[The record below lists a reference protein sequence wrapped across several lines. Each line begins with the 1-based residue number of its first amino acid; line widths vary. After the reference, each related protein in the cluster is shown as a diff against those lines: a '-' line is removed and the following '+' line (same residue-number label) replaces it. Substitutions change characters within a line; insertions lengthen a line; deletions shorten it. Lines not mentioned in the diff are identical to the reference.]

1 MNAAPTK
8 GVPDKLDL
16 LSEAEAP
23 LSREA
28 DRLTRSAGLRPAYE
42 HRRFEWRRNFVRWSL
57 SRIAYPWLMRIDAVS
72 GVENIPLSGPAIL
85 MFNHIA
91 FVDPLIII
99 SLLPRNVVPLAKAE
113 VMANPLLA
121 LVPWAYGVITVRRGE
136 VDRQALVRSV
146 HVLQAGEVVL
156 LAPEGTRSPA
166 LLPAKEGVAYLA
178 AKTGAPIVPVAVEG
192 TEGFPSLR
200 RGAFRE
206 GPGATIRF
214 GRGFRFNVGTARPD
228 REALHRMTEEA
239 MYVLAAMLPPERRGA
254 YSDLGK
260 ATRETL
266 EFV

>member
-1 MNAAPTK
+1 MNATPTK
-8 GVPDKLDL
+8 DVSDKLER
-16 LSEAEAP
+16 LSDAEA
-23 LSREA
+23 RAAGKA
-28 DRLTRSAGLRPAYE
+28 DRLTRFASSRPAYD
-42 HRRFEWRRNFVRWSL
+42 HSRFEWRRRFVRWTL
-57 SRIAYPWLMRIDAVS
+57 SRIAYPWLMRIDHVS
-72 GVENIPLSGPAIL
+72 GIENVPATGPAIL

-99 SLLPRNVVPLAKAE
+99 SLLPRNVVGLAKAE

-121 LVPWAYGVITVRRGE
+121 LVPWAYAVITVRRGE
-136 VDRQALVRSV
+136 VDRQALLRSMQ
-146 HVLQAGEVVL
+146 VLLAGEVLL

-200 RGAFRE
+200 RGALRE

-214 GRGFRFNVGTARPD
+214 GRGFRFKVGTARPN
-228 REALHRMTEEA
+228 REMLHRMTEEA
-239 MYVLAAMLPPERRGA
+239 MYILAAMLPPERRGA
-254 YSDLGK
+254 YSDLSR
-260 ATRETL
+260 ASQTTL

>member
-1 MNAAPTK
+1 MNAAPANS
-8 GVPDKLDL
+8 G
-16 LSEAEAP
+16 EAKVAG
-23 LSREA
+23 EA
-28 DRLTRSAGLRPAYE
+28 DRLTRSARKRPAYD
-42 HRRFEWRRNFVRWSL
+42 HRRFEWRRRFVRWAL
-57 SRIAYPWLMRIDAVS
+57 SPIAFPWLIRIDHVS
-72 GVENIPLSGPAIL
+72 GIENVPATGPAIV

-99 SLLPRNVVPLAKAE
+99 SLLPRNVVGLAKAE
-113 VMANPLLA
+113 VLSNPLLA

-136 VDRQALVRSV
+136 VDRLALVRSMQ
-146 HVLQAGEVVL
+146 VLQAGEVLL

-206 GPGATIRF
+206 GPGASIRF
-214 GRGFRFNVGTARPD
+214 GRGFQFKVGTGRPD
-228 REALHRMTEEA
+228 RETLHRMTDEA
-239 MYVLAAMLPPERRGA
+239 MYILAAMLPPERRGA
-254 YSDLGK
+254 YSDLSR
-260 ATRETL
+260 ASQTTF